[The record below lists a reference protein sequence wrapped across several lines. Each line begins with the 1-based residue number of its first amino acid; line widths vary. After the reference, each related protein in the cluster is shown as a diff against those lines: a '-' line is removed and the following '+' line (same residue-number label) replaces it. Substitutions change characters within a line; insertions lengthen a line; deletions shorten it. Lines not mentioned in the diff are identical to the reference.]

1 MFEDRRDAGA
11 QIGKALE
18 EYIDE
23 RPLILGIP
31 RGGVIIAAVAAA
43 NIGAE
48 FSLLIARKLPFPQNP
63 EAGFGAIAED
73 GTTVILQEASSL
85 VTEKEIKRIRSEQ
98 TQEIQRR
105 VRTLRGGLPIP
116 SLKGKTIVLT
126 DDGIAMGS
134 TMRAGI
140 GMCRNQGAGRV
151 IVAVPV
157 CSPRVRF
164 IIEELADVTIV
175 LESPYDFRA
184 VAQVYQHWYD
194 VTDEEVIEILLR
206 YR

>member
-1 MFEDRRDAGA
+1 MFEDRKDAGA
-11 QIGKALE
+11 QIAKALKE
-18 EYIDE
+18 HVDE
-23 RPLILGIP
+23 RSLIVGIP
-31 RGGVIIAAVAAA
+31 RGGVIIAAEAAHLLRV
-43 NIGAE
+43 E

-73 GTTVILQEASSL
+73 GSTVILQEASSL
-85 VTEKEIKRIRSEQ
+85 VTEKEIKRIKSEQ
-98 TQEIQRR
+98 RQEIQRR
-105 VRTLRGGLPIP
+105 VRTLRGGLPLP

-140 GMCRNQGAGRV
+140 GMCRNQHAGRV

-157 CSPRVRF
+157 CSPRVRS

-184 VAQVYQHWYD
+184 VAQVYQRWYD
-194 VTDEEVIEILLR
+194 VTDEEVIEILSR

>member
-1 MFEDRRDAGA
+1 MFEDRRDAGT

-18 EYIDE
+18 EYINE

-31 RGGVIIAAVAAA
+31 RGGVIIAAEAAA

-73 GTTVILQEASSL
+73 GTTIILSRTKGM
-85 VTEKEIKRIRSEQ
+85 VTEQEIERIRAEQTKEIKQ
-98 TQEIQRR
+98 R
-105 VRTLRGGLPIP
+105 VRTLRGDEPLPP
-116 SLKGKTIVLT
+116 LKGKTVVLT

-134 TMRAGI
+134 TMLAAI
-140 GMCRNQGAGRV
+140 GMCRNREAGKI

-157 CSPRVRF
+157 CSPRVLSH
-164 IIEELADVTIV
+164 IEERTDGTVV
-175 LESPYDFRA
+175 LESPDNFRA
-184 VAQVYQHWYD
+184 VAQVYRNWYD
-194 VTDEEVIEILLR
+194 VTDEEVIEILSR